1 MNYDFRTSPEF
12 LKEVKKFSKRYP
24 SLKDDLIA
32 LRKSLE
38 QSPDQGIDLG
48 GGLRK
53 IRMNIKSKG
62 RGKAG
67 GARVITFNIIISSND
82 RIIALVFI
90 YDKADASNVKNDVM
104 RAIVKEMGLI

>member
-12 LKEVKKFSKRYP
+12 LKEVKKLSKRYP
-24 SLKDDLIA
+24 SIKDDLIA

-67 GARVITFNIIISSND
+67 GDSPCGYKKRRGYTKGRNA
-82 RIIALVFI
+82 
-90 YDKADASNVKNDVM
+90 
-104 RAIVKEMGLI
+104 